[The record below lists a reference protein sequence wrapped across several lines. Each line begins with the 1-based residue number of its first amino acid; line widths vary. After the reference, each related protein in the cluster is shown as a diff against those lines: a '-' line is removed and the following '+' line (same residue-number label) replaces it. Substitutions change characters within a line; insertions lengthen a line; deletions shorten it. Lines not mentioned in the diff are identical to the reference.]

1 MSKSISGLRGVLV
14 QKLWPQTVKIYWDPW
29 LNIPVIKPKQ
39 EEIDLFYLLR
49 LSEPGDAR
57 PAFKGDIER
66 LKGALNYE
74 FNDLSLFNKYIDGKF
89 ILLNKVP
96 HWDLMYEVVVSG
108 NVIGQLYYDP
118 FNDKW
123 RFRLTHQGAYI
134 AVQLGVVDT
143 ITAEPPFYAGRLISG
158 KYGGSSRQVVVLDSR
173 KNIRAI
179 GEVSENNGVLLIKT
193 FHERLPPVETSEKS
207 ASMDFTISRNL
218 NGLQSLED
226 KSISFLERL
235 SRRFNLKPVVSYS
248 GGKDSLVALDLAYR
262 VFGELEIVFNDT
274 GLELPETLRNVEEVS
289 DFYKC
294 KAHWAS
300 AGNIFWKAI
309 EIFGPPGKDY
319 RWCCKIAKLAPIAKL
334 TKALWPSGALN
345 IVGQRAYESLDR
357 ARSPLIWRN
366 KWVSHM
372 ISTTPIQ
379 YWGQL
384 ACWFY
389 IFKYKLP
396 YNRLYEEGFDR
407 LGCYLCPSSALA
419 EYKEIEKLYP
429 ELWIKWWNVLESWR
443 LKLGQPPEW
452 SRLGLWRWLTPAT
465 AKKRM
470 VVQLKDYQIN
480 WVEEY
485 KKRLMSSRINMYPV
499 LVYSEGSKFTIVFNE
514 TIIPAHCK
522 ELVVANLTNTGFTV
536 IEQANAIEIYKEK
549 LHVIIHKNTLQ
560 AEIPTQDCFE
570 DLVDIFKNIYRLRA
584 CTLCGSCVIW
594 SPRGSVKLTPNG
606 PCLMSKLDEES
617 MRVFIEVCPI
627 SDQLVEKILIPIIL
641 RDYRAFKRKS
651 RKRLKLSL

>member
-1 MSKSISGLRGVLV
+1 M

-29 LNIPVIKPKQ
+29 LNIPVIKPRQ

-57 PAFKGDIER
+57 PAFRGDIER
-66 LKGALNYE
+66 LKRALNYE
-74 FNDLSLFNKYIDGKF
+74 FGNLLLFDKYISGKLV
-89 ILLNKVP
+89 LLNKVP

-134 AVQLGVVDT
+134 AVQLGAVDT
-143 ITAEPPFYAGRLISG
+143 IIAESPFYTGRLISG

-173 KNIRAI
+173 GNIRAI
-179 GEVSENNGVLLIKT
+179 GEVARDNSVFLTKT
-193 FHERLPPVETSEKS
+193 FHERLPPVETSERN
-207 ASMDFTISRNL
+207 ASVDFAVLRNL
-218 NGLQSLED
+218 NDLQSLED
-226 KSISFLERL
+226 KSLRFLERL
-235 SRRFNLKPVVSYS
+235 SKRFNLKPVVSYS
-248 GGKDSLVALDLAYR
+248 GGKDSLVALDLACR

-274 GLELPETLRNVEEVS
+274 GLELPETLRNIEDVS
-289 DFYKC
+289 NFYKC
-294 KAHWAS
+294 RVHWAS
-300 AGNIFWKAI
+300 AGDIFWKAI

-319 RWCCKIAKLAPIAKL
+319 RWCCKVAKLAPIAKL
-334 TKALWPSGALN
+334 TKTLWSSGALN

-396 YNRLYEEGFDR
+396 YNKLYEEGFDR

-419 EYKEIEKLYP
+419 EYREIEKLYP
-429 ELWIKWWNVLESWR
+429 DLWAKWWNVLESWR

-452 SRLGLWRWLTPAT
+452 SILGLWRWLTPAT
-465 AKKRM
+465 AKKRIM
-470 VVQLKDYQIN
+470 VQLKDYQVN
-480 WVEEY
+480 WTEEY
-485 KKRLMSSRINMYPV
+485 KRRLASSKINMYPV
-499 LVYSEGSKFTIVFNE
+499 LFYREESKLTIVFNE
-514 TIIPAHCK
+514 TIIPAYCK
-522 ELVVANLTNTGFTV
+522 ELILTNLVNTGFTI
-536 IEQANAIEIYKEK
+536 IELADTIEIRKER
-549 LHVIIHKNTLQ
+549 LRVLIHKNTLQ
-560 AEIPTQDCFE
+560 AEIPAQECFE
-570 DLVDIFKNIYRLRA
+570 DLVDILKNIYRLRA
-584 CTLCGSCVIW
+584 CVLCGSCVIW
-594 SPRGSVKLTPNG
+594 SPRGSVKLTLNG
-606 PCLMSKLDEES
+606 PRLISKLDDKS
-617 MRVFIEVCPI
+617 KQAFIEVCPI
-627 SDQLVEKILIPIIL
+627 SDQLVEKIIIPLIL
-641 RDYRAFKRKS
+641 GDYRAFKR
-651 RKRLKLSL
+651 RGRRRLELPL

>member
-1 MSKSISGLRGVLV
+1 V
-14 QKLWPQTVKIYWDPW
+14 QKMWPQTVKIYWDPW
-29 LNIPVIKPKQ
+29 LNIPVIKPRQ
-39 EEIDLFYLLR
+39 EEIDLFYLLK

-57 PAFKGDIER
+57 PAFRGDIER
-66 LKGALNYE
+66 LKRALNYE
-74 FNDLSLFNKYIDGKF
+74 FGDLSLFDKYINGKL

-96 HWDLMYEVVVSG
+96 HWDLMHEVVVSG

-134 AVQLGVVDT
+134 AIQLGIVDT
-143 ITAEPPFYAGRLISG
+143 IIAEPPFYTGRLISG

-173 KNIRAI
+173 GSIRAI
-179 GEVSENNGVLLIKT
+179 GEATGDNGVILTKT
-193 FHERLPPVETSEKS
+193 FHERLPPVETSEKNTS
-207 ASMDFTISRNL
+207 VDFALSRNL

-226 KSISFLERL
+226 KSLRFLKRL
-235 SRRFNLKPVVSYS
+235 SKRFNLKPVVSYS
-248 GGKDSLVALDLAYR
+248 GGKDSLVALDLACR

-294 KAHWAS
+294 RVHWAS
-300 AGNIFWKAI
+300 AGDVFWRAI

-319 RWCCKIAKLAPIAKL
+319 RWCCKLAKLAPIAKL
-334 TKALWPSGALN
+334 TKTLWSSGALN
-345 IVGQRAYESLDR
+345 IIGQRAYESLDR

-419 EYKEIEKLYP
+419 EYREIEKLYP
-429 ELWIKWWNVLESWR
+429 DLWAKWWGVLESWR
-443 LKLGQPPEW
+443 LKLGQPSEW

-465 AKKRM
+465 AKKRI
-470 VVQLKDYQIN
+470 VVQLKDYQVD

-485 KKRLMSSRINMYPV
+485 KRRLASSKINIYPV
-499 LVYSEGSKFTIVFNE
+499 LFYREESKITVVFNE
-514 TIIPAHCK
+514 TIIPAYCK
-522 ELVVANLTNTGFTV
+522 ELLVTNLVNTGFNIVESADTL
-536 IEQANAIEIYKEK
+536 EIYRDK
-549 LHVIIHKNTLQ
+549 LRVLIHKNTLQ
-560 AEIPTQDCFE
+560 ADIPAQECFE
-570 DLVDIFKNIYRLRA
+570 DLVDVLKNIYRLRA
-584 CTLCGSCVIW
+584 CVLCGSCVMW
-594 SPRGSVKLTPNG
+594 SPRGLVKLTSNG
-606 PCLMSKLDEES
+606 PRLVSKLDDKS
-617 MRVFIEVCPI
+617 KQAFIEVCPI
-627 SDQLVEKILIPIIL
+627 SDQLVEKILIPLIL
-641 RDYRAFKRKS
+641 GDYRAFKRKS
-651 RKRLKLSL
+651 RKRLELPL